1 MNKDNIINLEPYL
14 AEIAKHKLID
24 RLCAEHNG
32 TDAER
37 RMIRVYLDA
46 ELSDNPGFW
55 HGINKMIC
63 DKYPDKI

>member
-1 MNKDNIINLEPYL
+1 MNNDNNNIINLEPYL

-37 RMIRVYLDA
+37 RMIRAHLNA

-55 HGINKMIC
+55 HKMNKLFTLLQQ
-63 DKYPDKI
+63 

>member
-14 AEIAKHKLID
+14 AKIAKHKLID
-24 RLCAEHNG
+24 RLCAEHEG

-46 ELSDNPGFW
+46 ELSDNPEFW
-55 HGINKMIC
+55 HRINKMIC

>member
-1 MNKDNIINLEPYL
+1 
-14 AEIAKHKLID
+14 
-24 RLCAEHNG
+24 
-32 TDAER
+32 R
-37 RMIRVYLDA
+37 RMIRVYLNA